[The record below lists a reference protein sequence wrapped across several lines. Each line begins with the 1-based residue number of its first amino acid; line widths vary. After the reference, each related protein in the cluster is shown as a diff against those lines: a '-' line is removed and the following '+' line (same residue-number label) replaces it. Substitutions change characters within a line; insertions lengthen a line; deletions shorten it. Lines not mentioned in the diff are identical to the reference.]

1 MVAHATHDRS
11 ISLWF
16 YLSRIKS
23 HLSKL
28 LVNWIQWRTSITSLW
43 LVSTGKWPLSTFDLI
58 WSFRHDLTVGLSEI
72 WSKFKIEI
80 AASDQGGNYRKKQKY
95 LMQFHS
101 FIKEI
106 EIIGRDPERLF
117 HSNIPTRSG
126 KMKCRW
132 RVWSAPALMSYKLW
146 LDFVSDGI

>member
-1 MVAHATHDRS
+1 M
-11 ISLWF
+11 
-16 YLSRIKS
+16 
-23 HLSKL
+23 
-28 LVNWIQWRTSITSLW
+28 
-43 LVSTGKWPLSTFDLI
+43 
-58 WSFRHDLTVGLSEI
+58 TVGLPEI

-80 AASDQGGNYRKKQKY
+80 AASDQSGNYRKKQKY

-126 KMKCRW
+126 ENEMPVESVICTGAYE
-132 RVWSAPALMSYKLW
+132 S
-146 LDFVSDGI
+146 

>member
-1 MVAHATHDRS
+1 M
-11 ISLWF
+11 
-16 YLSRIKS
+16 
-23 HLSKL
+23 
-28 LVNWIQWRTSITSLW
+28 
-43 LVSTGKWPLSTFDLI
+43 
-58 WSFRHDLTVGLSEI
+58 TVGLPEI

-80 AASDQGGNYRKKQKY
+80 AASDQSGSYRKKQKY

-126 KMKCRW
+126 ISRFSNSC
-132 RVWSAPALMSYKLW
+132 PPN
-146 LDFVSDGI
+146 SDMVNIYETSVHTVVVARCW